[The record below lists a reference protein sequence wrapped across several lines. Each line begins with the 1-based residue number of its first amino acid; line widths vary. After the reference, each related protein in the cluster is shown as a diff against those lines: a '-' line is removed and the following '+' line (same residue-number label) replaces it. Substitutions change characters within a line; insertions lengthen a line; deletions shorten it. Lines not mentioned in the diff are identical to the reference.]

1 MVFSQAVARPKIEIP
16 PLVNAYLEALAD
28 LGVYGDTAGRVATF
42 ILRKEFMRLIESG
55 RLDLIPKKFVEP
67 KGKIQDLVKAEADEG
82 DGDDA

>member
-1 MVFSQAVARPKIEIP
+1 MVFFEAVARPKIEIP
-16 PLVNAYLEALAD
+16 PVVNAYLEALAD

-55 RLDLIPKKFVEP
+55 RLDLIPKKLVEP

>member
-1 MVFSQAVARPKIEIP
+1 VVFSEVVSRPKIEIP

-67 KGKIQDLVKAEADEG
+67 RSKAQVAAKVETDEEG
-82 DGDDA
+82 EEDS